1 LEIESMRVHGIIVA
15 LHTPLTPTGEIHE
28 EALRTH
34 LEWMIQTGIHGIF
47 PCGTMGEGIA
57 LSDAQRKRVAEI
69 TVDQVKR
76 RIPVM
81 PQVTTNNTVGCIDL
95 ARHARE
101 TGCDAISVIAPYFYP
116 SDGPAL
122 EAFFTEIAAA
132 VPGLPV
138 YLYNNPGRSA
148 SGISSSLVGK
158 LAKNV
163 KNIVGIKD
171 SSKDLILFQ
180 EYVEVGGENFACI
193 IGTDGLVYPAMMVV
207 GVGVVSAVA
216 NPFPELMVAL
226 NDAVMAKQYE
236 RARKL
241 QLLVNQLRV
250 VLKIGP
256 YLAGYKE
263 IMRLRGR
270 EFPLD
275 MKAPLR
281 ALNQKETAE
290 IRSAFESLPKAVF
303 DPSLVR

>member
-1 LEIESMRVHGIIVA
+1 MRIAGVIVA

-28 EALRTH
+28 EALRAH
-34 LEWMIQTGIHGIF
+34 LEWMVQTGIHGIF

-57 LSDAQRKRVAEI
+57 LSDAQRKRVTEI
-69 TVDQVKR
+69 SLDQLKG
-76 RIPVM
+76 RIPLM
-81 PQVTTNNTVGCIDL
+81 PQVTTNNTAGCIEL
-95 ARHARE
+95 ARHAQE
-101 TGCDAISVIAPYFYP
+101 KGADAISVIAPYFYP

-122 EAFFTEIAAA
+122 ETFFTQIASA

-158 LAKNV
+158 LAKKV

-193 IGTDGLVYPAMMVV
+193 IGTDGLVYPAMMV
-207 GVGVVSAVA
+207 GAVGVVSAVA

-226 NDAVMAKQYE
+226 NNAVLAKQYE
-236 RARKL
+236 RARRL

-270 EFPLD
+270 QFPLD

-281 ALNQKETAE
+281 PLNEQETAQ
-290 IRSAFESLPKAVF
+290 IRAAFEALPKEVF
-303 DPSLVR
+303 DPSLVGC

>member
-1 LEIESMRVHGIIVA
+1 MKAHGIIVA
-15 LHTPLTPTGEIHE
+15 LHTPLTPSGEIHE
-28 EALRTH
+28 EALRDH
-34 LEWMIQTGIHGIF
+34 LEWMVQSGIHGIF

-57 LSDAQRKRVAEI
+57 LSDAQRKRVIEI
-69 TVDQVKR
+69 TVGQVKG
-76 RIPVM
+76 RIPVL
-81 PQVTTNNTVGCIDL
+81 PQVTTNNTTGCMDL

-101 TGCDAISVIAPYFYP
+101 VGCNAISVIAPYFYP

-122 EAFFTEIAAA
+122 DAFFTEIAAA

-158 LAKNV
+158 LAKKV

-180 EYVEVGGENFACI
+180 EYVEVGGEGFECI
-193 IGTDGLVYPAMMVV
+193 IGTDGLVYPAMMVG

-226 NDAVMAKQYE
+226 YDAVVAKQYE

-241 QLLVNQLRV
+241 QLLVNQLRG

-270 EFPLD
+270 QFPLD

-281 ALNQKETAE
+281 GLNEKETAE
-290 IRSAFESLPKAVF
+290 IHAAFDALPKAVF
-303 DPSLVR
+303 DPSLVGC

>member
-1 LEIESMRVHGIIVA
+1 MRIAGVIVA
-15 LHTPLTPTGEIHE
+15 LHTPLTPAGEIHE
-28 EALRTH
+28 EALRAH
-34 LEWMIQTGIHGIF
+34 LEWMVQTGIHGIF

-57 LSDAQRKRVAEI
+57 LSDAQRKRVTEI
-69 TVDQVKR
+69 GVDQLKG
-76 RIPVM
+76 RIPLM
-81 PQVTTNNTVGCIDL
+81 PQVTTNNTAGCIEL
-95 ARHARE
+95 ARHAQE
-101 TGCDAISVIAPYFYP
+101 KGADAISVIAPYFYP
-116 SDGPAL
+116 SDGAAL
-122 EAFFTEIAAA
+122 ETFFTQIASA

-158 LAKNV
+158 LAKKV
-163 KNIVGIKD
+163 KNIAGIKD

-193 IGTDGLVYPAMMVV
+193 IGTDGLVYPAMMV
-207 GVGVVSAVA
+207 GAVGVVSAVA

-226 NDAVMAKQYE
+226 NNAVLAKQYE
-236 RARKL
+236 RARRL

-270 EFPLD
+270 QFPLD

-281 ALNQKETAE
+281 PLNEQETAQ
-290 IRSAFESLPKAVF
+290 IRAGFEALPKEVF
-303 DPSLVR
+303 DPSLVGC

>member
-1 LEIESMRVHGIIVA
+1 MRVHGIIVA
-15 LHTPLTPTGEIHE
+15 LHTPLTPQGEIHE
-28 EALRTH
+28 EALRVH
-34 LEWMIQTGIHGIF
+34 LEWMVETGIHGVF

-57 LSDAQRKRVAEI
+57 LSEAQRRRVTEI
-69 TVDQVKR
+69 TVDQVKG

-81 PQVTTNNTVGCIDL
+81 PQVTTNNTAGCIDL
-95 ARHARE
+95 ARHAQE
-101 TGCDAISVIAPYFYP
+101 KGADAVSVIAPYFYP
-116 SDGPAL
+116 SDGAAL
-122 EAFFTEIAAA
+122 EAFFTQIAAA

-148 SGISSSLVGK
+148 SGIPSSLVGK
-158 LAKNV
+158 LAKKV
-163 KNIVGIKD
+163 KNLAGIKD

-193 IGTDGLVYPAMMVV
+193 IGTDGLVYPAMMVG

-226 NDAVMAKQYE
+226 YDAVMAKEYE

-270 EFPLD
+270 QFPLD

-281 ALNQKETAE
+281 GLNEKETAE
-290 IRSAFESLPKAVF
+290 IHAAFGSLPKAVLE
-303 DPSLVR
+303 PSLVQ